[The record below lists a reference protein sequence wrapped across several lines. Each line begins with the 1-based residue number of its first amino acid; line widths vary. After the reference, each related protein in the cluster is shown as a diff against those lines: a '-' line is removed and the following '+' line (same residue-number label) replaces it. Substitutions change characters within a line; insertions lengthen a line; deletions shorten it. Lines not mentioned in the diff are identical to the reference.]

1 MFSLGEYMRT
11 LWRFIAGF
19 FKWTW
24 RLLNFVREMVLN
36 LFFIFLVLVGV
47 GIWMQVSNSD
57 TKETAGRGALLLD
70 ISGVIVDKP
79 DSSQR
84 FSRLSRQLLGASSD
98 RRQENSLF
106 DIVNTIRQAKDDRNI
121 TGIVMDLKN
130 FAGGDQPSM
139 QYIGKALKEFR
150 DSGKPVYAIGENY
163 SQGQYYLASF
173 ANKIWLSPQGVVD
186 LHGFATNGLYY
197 KSLLDKLKV
206 STHVF
211 RVGTYKSAVEPFI
224 RDDMSPAARE
234 ADSRWIG
241 ELWQNYLNT
250 VAANRQIPAQ
260 QVFPGAQG
268 LLDGLTKTGGDTA
281 KYALDNKLVDALASS
296 AEIEK
301 ALTKEFGWSK
311 ADKNYRA
318 ISYYDYALKTPADT
332 GDSIGVVFAN
342 GAIMDGEETQGN
354 VGGDT
359 TAAQIRDARLDPKV
373 KAIVLRVNSPGGSV
387 TASEVIRSELAAA
400 RAAGKPVVVSMGG
413 MAASGGYWIST
424 PANYIVANPST
435 LTGSIGI
442 FGVITTVEN
451 SLNSI
456 GVHTD
461 GVSTSPLAD
470 VSITKALPPEA
481 QQMMQLSIENGYKR
495 FITLVA
501 DARKSTPE
509 QIDKIAQ
516 GHVWTG
522 QDAKANGLVDSL
534 GDFDDAVAKAAEL
547 AKLKQ
552 WHLEYYV
559 DEPTFFDKVMDNM
572 SGSVRAMLPETFQ
585 AMLPAPLASVAS
597 TVKSESDKLAAF
609 NDPQNRYAFCLTCAN
624 VR

>member
-1 MFSLGEYMRT
+1 MRT

-47 GIWMQVSNSD
+47 GIWMQVSGGDS
-57 TKETAGRGALLLD
+57 KETASRGALLLD

-84 FSRLSRQLLGASSD
+84 ISKLSRQLLGASSD
-98 RRQENSLF
+98 RLQENSLF
-106 DIVNTIRQAKDDRNI
+106 DIVNTIRQAKDDRTI

-150 DSGKPVYAIGENY
+150 DSGKPVYAVGENY

-268 LLDGLTKTGGDTA
+268 LLEGLTKTGGDTA
-281 KYALDNKLVDALASS
+281 KYALENKLVDALASS

-311 ADKNYRA
+311 TDKNYRA

-387 TASEVIRSELAAA
+387 TASEVIRAELAAA

-451 SLNSI
+451 SLDSI

-501 DARKSTPE
+501 DARHSTPE

-547 AKLKQ
+547 AKVKQ

-572 SGSVRAMLPETFQ
+572 SGSVRAMLPDEFQ

>member
-1 MFSLGEYMRT
+1 MRT

-47 GIWMQVSNSD
+47 GIWMQVSGGDS
-57 TKETAGRGALLLD
+57 KETASRGALLLD

-84 FSRLSRQLLGASSD
+84 FSKLSRQLLGASSD
-98 RRQENSLF
+98 RLQENSLF

-150 DSGKPVYAIGENY
+150 DSGKPVYAVGENY

-268 LLDGLTKTGGDTA
+268 LLEGLTKTGGDTA
-281 KYALDNKLVDALASS
+281 KYALENKLVDALASS

-311 ADKNYRA
+311 TDKNYRA

-387 TASEVIRSELAAA
+387 TASEVIRAELAAA

-451 SLNSI
+451 SLDSI

-501 DARKSTPE
+501 DARHSTPE

-547 AKLKQ
+547 AKVKQ

-572 SGSVRAMLPETFQ
+572 SGSVQAMLPDAFQ

>member
-1 MFSLGEYMRT
+1 MRT

-47 GIWMQVSNSD
+47 GIWMQVSGGDS
-57 TKETAGRGALLLD
+57 KETASRGALLLD

-84 FSRLSRQLLGASSD
+84 FSKLSRQLLGASSD
-98 RRQENSLF
+98 RLQENSLF

-150 DSGKPVYAIGENY
+150 DSGKPVYAVGENY

-197 KSLLDKLKV
+197 KSLLDKLNV

-268 LLDGLTKTGGDTA
+268 LLEGLTKTGGDTA
-281 KYALDNKLVDALASS
+281 KYALENKLVDALASS

-311 ADKNYRA
+311 TDKNYRA

-387 TASEVIRSELAAA
+387 TASEVIRAELAAA
-400 RAAGKPVVVSMGG
+400 RAAGKSVVVSMGG

-451 SLNSI
+451 SLDSI

-470 VSITKALPPEA
+470 VSITRALPPEA

-501 DARKSTPE
+501 DARHSTPE

-547 AKLKQ
+547 AKVKQ

-572 SGSVRAMLPETFQ
+572 SGSVRAMLPDAFQ
-585 AMLPAPLASVAS
+585 TMLPAPLASVAS

>member
-1 MFSLGEYMRT
+1 MRT

-24 RLLNFVREMVLN
+24 RVLNFVREMVLN

-47 GIWMQVSNSD
+47 GIWMQIGNGSNS
-57 TKETAGRGALLLD
+57 EQTARGALLLD

-79 DSSQR
+79 STNH
-84 FSRLSRQLLGASSD
+84 RLGALGRQLFGASSD
-98 RRQENSLF
+98 RLQENSLF
-106 DIVNTIRQAKDDRNI
+106 DIVNAIRQAKDDRNI
-121 TGIVMDLKN
+121 TGIVLDLKN
-130 FAGGDQPSM
+130 FTGADQPSM
-139 QYIGKALKEFR
+139 RYIGKALREFR
-150 DSGKPVYAIGENY
+150 DSGKPIFAVGENY

-173 ANKIWLSPQGVVD
+173 ANKIWLSPQGQVD

-197 KSLLDKLKV
+197 KTLLDKLKV

-234 ADSRWIG
+234 ADSHWIG
-241 ELWQNYLNT
+241 ELWQNYLHT
-250 VAANRQIPAQ
+250 VSANRQISPQ
-260 QVFPGAQG
+260 QLFPGAQAII
-268 LLDGLTKTGGDTA
+268 DGLTSVGGDTA
-281 KYALDNKLVDALASS
+281 KYALNHKLVDALASS
-296 AEIEK
+296 ADVEK
-301 ALTKEFGWSK
+301 ALTKQFGWSK
-311 ADKNYRA
+311 TENNYRA
-318 ISYYDYALKTPADT
+318 ISYYDYSLKTPADT
-332 GDSIGVVFAN
+332 GGTIAVIFAN
-342 GAIMDGEETQGN
+342 GAIMDGEETPGN

-359 TAAQIRDARLDPKV
+359 TASQIRDARLDPKV

-387 TASEVIRSELAAA
+387 NASEVIRAELAAA
-400 RAAGKPVVVSMGG
+400 KAAGKPVVVSMGG

-424 PANYIVANPST
+424 PANYIVASPST

-442 FGVITTVEN
+442 FGVINTVEN
-451 SLNSI
+451 SLSSI
-456 GVHTD
+456 GVHSD

-470 VSITKALPPEA
+470 ISMTKALSPEV
-481 QQMMQLSIENGYKR
+481 QQMMQLSIEYGYKR

-501 DARKSTPE
+501 DARKRTPE

-522 QDAKANGLVDSL
+522 EDAKANGLVDSL

-552 WHLEYYV
+552 WHLDYYQ
-559 DEPTFFDKVMDNM
+559 DEPTVLDMVMDSM
-572 SGSVRAMLPETFQ
+572 TGSVRAMLPEAIQ
-585 AMLPAPLASVAS
+585 AMLPAPLVSAAN
-597 TVKSESDKLAAF
+597 TVKAEGDKLAAF

>member
-1 MFSLGEYMRT
+1 MRT

-24 RLLNFVREMVLN
+24 RVLNFVREMVLN

-47 GIWMQVSNSD
+47 GIWMQIGNGSNS
-57 TKETAGRGALLLD
+57 EQTARGALLLD

-79 DSSQR
+79 STNH
-84 FSRLSRQLLGASSD
+84 RLGALGRQLFGASSD
-98 RRQENSLF
+98 RLQENPLF
-106 DIVNTIRQAKDDRNI
+106 DIVNAIRQAKDDRNI
-121 TGIVMDLKN
+121 TGIVLDLKN
-130 FAGGDQPSM
+130 FTGADQPSM
-139 QYIGKALKEFR
+139 RYIGKALREFR
-150 DSGKPVYAIGENY
+150 DSGKPVFAVGENY

-173 ANKIWLSPQGVVD
+173 ANKIWLSPQGQVD

-197 KSLLDKLKV
+197 KTLLDKLKV

-241 ELWQNYLNT
+241 ELWQNYLHT
-250 VAANRQIPAQ
+250 VSANRQISPQ
-260 QVFPGAQG
+260 QLFPGAQAII
-268 LLDGLTKTGGDTA
+268 DGLTSVGGDTA
-281 KYALDNKLVDALASS
+281 KYALDHKLVDALASS
-296 AEIEK
+296 ADVEK
-301 ALTKEFGWSK
+301 ALTKQFGWSK
-311 ADKNYRA
+311 TENNYRA
-318 ISYYDYALKTPADT
+318 ISYYDYSLKTPADT
-332 GDSIGVVFAN
+332 GGTIAVIFAN
-342 GAIMDGEETQGN
+342 GAIMDGEETPGN

-359 TAAQIRDARLDPKV
+359 TASQIRDARLDPKV

-387 TASEVIRSELAAA
+387 NASEVIRAELAAA
-400 RAAGKPVVVSMGG
+400 KAAGKPVVVSMGG

-424 PANYIVANPST
+424 PANYIVASPST

-442 FGVITTVEN
+442 FGVINTVEN
-451 SLNSI
+451 SLSSI
-456 GVHTD
+456 GVHSD

-470 VSITKALPPEA
+470 ISMTKALSPEV
-481 QQMMQLSIENGYKR
+481 QQMMQLSIEYGYKR

-501 DARKSTPE
+501 DARKRTPE

-522 QDAKANGLVDSL
+522 EDAKANGLVDSL

-552 WHLEYYV
+552 WHLDYYQ
-559 DEPTFFDKVMDNM
+559 DEPTVLDMVMDSM
-572 SGSVRAMLPETFQ
+572 TGSVRAMLPEAIQ
-585 AMLPAPLASVAS
+585 AMLPAPLVSAAN
-597 TVKSESDKLAAF
+597 TVKAEGDKLAAF

>member
-1 MFSLGEYMRT
+1 MRT
-11 LWRFIAGF
+11 LWRLIAGF

-36 LFFIFLVLVGV
+36 LFFIFLVLVVV
-47 GIWMQVSNSD
+47 GIWMQVSGSD
-57 TKETAGRGALLLD
+57 SKETASRGALLLD

-84 FSRLSRQLLGASSD
+84 FSKLSRQLLGASSD
-98 RRQENSLF
+98 RLQENSLF

-250 VAANRQIPAQ
+250 VAANRQITAQ

-268 LLDGLTKTGGDTA
+268 VLDGLTKTGGDTA

-387 TASEVIRSELAAA
+387 TASEVIRSELAAV

-451 SLNSI
+451 SLDSI

-501 DARKSTPE
+501 DSRNSTPE

-547 AKLKQ
+547 AKMKQ

-572 SGSVRAMLPETFQ
+572 SGSVRAMLPDTLQ